1 MSEIPV
7 RPPSRTLV
15 ARLRGA
21 VREVAKFGVV
31 GAVGMVVDLGGSNL
45 LRFGIPGPLQAKPL
59 TDSAIS
65 MIAATIVT
73 YLGNRHWT
81 WRDRTRRSF
90 VHEYGMFF
98 LLNGIAMVIGL
109 LALGF
114 VTYVLGLDSK
124 LWFNIGKIGGI
135 GLGTLFRFWS
145 YRRFVFKQSPQPNT
159 DAWDEAAHTSA

>member
-1 MSEIPV
+1 VSETSGQPAHPV
-7 RPPSRTLV
+7 VRSVRGLV
-15 ARLRGA
+15 H
-21 VREVAKFGVV
+21 EVAKFGVV

-45 LRFGIPGPLQAKPL
+45 LRFVIPGPLQEKPL

-65 MIAATIVT
+65 MVAATIVT

-81 WRDRTRRSF
+81 WRDRGRRSMMR
-90 VHEYGMFF
+90 EYGMFF

-124 LWFNIGKIGGI
+124 LWFNVGKIGGI

-145 YRRFVFKQSPQPNT
+145 YRKYVFKRSEHPNA
-159 DAWDEAAHTSA
+159 DAWDETAHTVV

>member
-1 MSEIPV
+1 VTHTAE
-7 RPPSRTLV
+7 PPSPPLLQ
-15 ARLRGA
+15 RLRGL
-21 VREVAKFGVV
+21 VHEVTKFGIV

-45 LRFGIPGPLQAKPL
+45 LRFVIPGPLQEKPL

-65 MIAATIVT
+65 MVAATIVT

-81 WRDRTRRSF
+81 WRDRSRRSM

-98 LLNGIAMVIGL
+98 VLNGIALVIAL

-145 YRRFVFKQSPQPNT
+145 YRRFVFKKGTHRSAE
-159 DAWDEAAHTSA
+159 AWDETAHTTV